1 MNLAANLEIIPKLM
15 QSNVIGFQLNSIYNS
30 IYFTAFREVYAKNNG
45 NIITKSAET
54 FYNEWLR
61 LLDKELDI
69 KLKSSRFTSLLS
81 RYVNLLVELRTILRE
96 AGYPVY
102 YIGWLFDSYLRNI
115 MVFASIEKDF
125 DLAPFDIMSV
135 KAKTR
140 LLHYHHNNGAKGKDE
155 DKRQTLLIICAPIN
169 RFHIMDIS
177 QDRSV
182 VKSLLSKGLDVYMLD
197 WGYPTWEDSSL
208 SLTDYVNYVKDAVQ
222 DIKDKT
228 GTAKV
233 SILGYCWGGIIALVY
248 AALNNEN
255 LRSLTLMA
263 APVDFSKDNTILANW
278 SRVIDSD
285 KIVDEFR
292 HLDGQV
298 LDIGFLMRNPPRY
311 TFDKYLNLFKRSNDK
326 QYVDNFISVEKW
338 LYDTPII
345 PGNFYRQVI
354 NDCYKNNLLISNK
367 MKADGNIIDLKKITA
382 PLLTIVAQNDDL
394 VSPESTLAITDYV
407 SSEDKASLTIPGG
420 HIGLCIST
428 KAHEKLWPEVV
439 KWILS
444 K

>member
-354 NDCYKNNLLISNK
+354 NYC
-367 MKADGNIIDLKKITA
+367 
-382 PLLTIVAQNDDL
+382 
-394 VSPESTLAITDYV
+394 
-407 SSEDKASLTIPGG
+407 
-420 HIGLCIST
+420 
-428 KAHEKLWPEVV
+428 
-439 KWILS
+439 
-444 K
+444 